1 MDTRILELDTADST
15 QDVARAEFDGVPTLV
30 VAGHQ
35 TRGRGRSGS
44 EWENAPRAL
53 ACSLA
58 FVCPWRPESY
68 PLLPLVAAL
77 AVSDVWPDVRIKWP
91 NDLYLGDRK
100 VGGILAEA
108 TDALTVIG
116 LGANLWW
123 PDAPPDRGA
132 RFPDD
137 PGHEALLPLAYSW
150 AGHLMDRID
159 RGPKQWGHDEYVE
172 RSWLLG
178 HQVTWEPDGRGKA
191 VAIDADGALLV
202 ESDGVQR
209 RVVSGAVQRVRRD
222 PLD

>member
-30 VAGHQ
+30 VAARQ

-44 EWENAPRAL
+44 DWDNAPRAL

-58 FVCPWRPESY
+58 FVCPWRSERY

-77 AVSDVWPDVRIKWP
+77 AVTDLWPDVKIKWP
-91 NDLYLGDRK
+91 NDIFLDDRK
-100 VGGILAEA
+100 LGGILAEA
-108 TDALTVIG
+108 SDALTVIG

-123 PDAPPDRGA
+123 PDAPADRGA
-132 RFPDD
+132 RFADD
-137 PGHEALLPLAYSW
+137 PGHESLLPLAYSW
-150 AGHLMDRID
+150 SGHLMDRIG
-159 RGPKQWGHDEYVE
+159 RGPKLWGHDEYAE

-178 HQVTWEPDGRGKA
+178 HHVTWEPDGRGKA
-191 VAIDADGALLV
+191 VAIDTDGALLV

-209 RVVSGAVQRVRRD
+209 RIVSGAVRRVRRD
-222 PLD
+222 PQA